1 MSEKAYCVYIVTNK
15 HKVLYT
21 GVTNDLKSRAAT
33 NKEKKPGKGFTKKF
47 EAEKLVYYENCGEMT
62 SAISREKQ
70 ISAGTSKKK
79 IELIESMNPKWS
91 DLFKTI

>member
-15 HKVLYT
+15 HKSLYT
-21 GVTNDLKSRAAT
+21 GVTNDLKSRAST
-33 NKEKKPGKGFTKKF
+33 DKGKSPKGFTKKYNVD
-47 EAEKLVYYENCGEMT
+47 KLVYYEKCGEML

-70 ISAGTSKKK
+70 ISAGSSKMK
-79 IELIESMNPKWS
+79 IELIESMNPNWS